1 MQQASAGAI
10 ITFSAP
16 SGIQSASSAAANR
29 RASQQLLTGGSIRV
43 FMAVDLTNIAGGVST
58 YYAENETNETNQS
71 MLFGAGLVAGT
82 VRLYTL
88 GKRFA
93 DAFYMYTSH
102 NTNLTPAQAGLCI
115 IEYLV
120 TQTVARG
127 YRNGTQVGA
136 DVSVTA
142 SNFPNAST
150 CLINIGGRAS
160 TTVVANAAS
169 GALREIY
176 VTGTT
181 DDTTAG
187 AIRAAMANQ
196 WGITL

>member
-29 RASQQLLTGGSIRV
+29 RAMQELLTGGSIRV
-43 FMAVDLTNIAGGVST
+43 FMAVDLTNLAAGNSIF
-58 YYAENETNETNQS
+58 YAENETNDTNQS
-71 MLFGAGLVAGT
+71 IFFGASLSGGT
-82 VRLYTL
+82 VRLNAR
-88 GKRFA
+88 GKRNS
-93 DAFYMYTSH
+93 DAFVFDAH
-102 NTNLTPAQAGLCI
+102 NTGLTASQAGLCI

-127 YRNGTQVGA
+127 YRNGTQVGG

-160 TTVVANAAS
+160 TTAIAQAAS

-187 AIRAAMANQ
+187 AIRAAMADQ